1 MFDKTIIIDG
11 KGHLLGR
18 LASIVA
24 KQLLLG
30 QKVVVVRTEKIIISG
45 SMFRNMYRL
54 RGFMGK
60 TRSAN
65 PRRGHIHYHNPAR
78 IFWRTIRGMTPHKT
92 ARGAAALGRLKTFEG
107 VPSPYDL
114 KKRLV
119 VPDAL
124 KVIRIKNF
132 RKTVELGDLAEKF
145 GWTKKD
151 LVDTLEE
158 KRKARSDAHYK
169 RSIKKAETHKKK
181 AEKNNEVQKINEELA
196 KYGF

>member
-1 MFDKTIIIDG
+1 MLDKTTVIDG
-11 KGHLLGR
+11 KDHLLGR
-18 LASIVA
+18 LASVVA

-30 QKVVVVRTEKIIISG
+30 ERIVVVRTERMMISG

-60 TRSAN
+60 TRAAN

-78 IFWRTIRGMTPHKT
+78 IFWRTVRGMLPHKT

-107 VPSPYDL
+107 VPHPYCE
-114 KKRLV
+114 KKRML

-124 KVIRIKNF
+124 KAIRIKNF
-132 RKTVELGDLAEKF
+132 RKVTVLGELAEKF
-145 GWTKKD
+145 GWTKREV
-151 LVDTLEE
+151 VDKLEE
-158 KRKARSDAHYK
+158 KRKEKSDKHYK
-169 RSIKKAETHKKK
+169 RKVKQVENAQKKAQSSD
-181 AEKNNEVQKINEELA
+181 EVKKINEELA

>member
-11 KGHLLGR
+11 KDHLLGR
-18 LASIVA
+18 LASVVA

-30 QKVVVVRTEKIIISG
+30 QRVVVVRTEKIMISG

-65 PRRGHIHYHNPAR
+65 PSRGHIHYHNPAR
-78 IFWRTIRGMTPHKT
+78 IFWRTVRGMTPHKT

-107 VPSPYDL
+107 VPHPYDE
-114 KKRLV
+114 KKRMLV
-119 VPDAL
+119 PEAL
-124 KVIRIKNF
+124 KVLRVKNF
-132 RKTVELGDLAEKF
+132 RKVTVLGDLAERF
-145 GWTKKD
+145 GWTRKVI
-151 LVDTLEE
+151 VDKLEE
-158 KRKARSDAHYK
+158 KRKERSGKHYQTTLK
-169 RSIKKAETHKKK
+169 RVESAKKK
-181 AEKNNEVQKINEELA
+181 AEGNDEVKKINEELA

>member
-1 MFDKTIIIDG
+1 MFDKTIVIDG
-11 KGHLLGR
+11 KDHLLGR

-30 QKVVVVRTEKIIISG
+30 QRIVVVRAERIVISG

-60 TRSAN
+60 TRASN

-78 IFWRTIRGMTPHKT
+78 IFWRTVRGMTPHKT
-92 ARGAAALGRLKTFEG
+92 ARGAECLGRLKTFEG
-107 VPSPYDL
+107 VPHPYSE
-114 KKRLV
+114 KKRMI

-124 KVIRIKNF
+124 KALRIKNF
-132 RKTVELGDLAEKF
+132 RKVTILGELAEKF
-145 GWTKKD
+145 GWTKRE
-151 LVDTLEE
+151 LVDKLEV
-158 KRKARSDAHYK
+158 KRISKSHRHYEQK
-169 RSIKKAETHKKK
+169 VKQVESSKKK
-181 AEKNNEVQKINEELA
+181 AASSDEVKKINEELA

>member
-30 QKVVVVRTEKIIISG
+30 QRVVVVRTEKIEISG
-45 SMFRNMYRL
+45 SMFRNTYRL

-78 IFWRTIRGMTPHKT
+78 IFWRTVRGMTPHKT

-132 RKTVELGDLAEKF
+132 RKTTLLGDLAEKF

-151 LVDTLEE
+151 LVDSLEE
-158 KRKARSDAHYK
+158 KRKVRSATHYTKAVKNTKAHK
-169 RSIKKAETHKKK
+169 EKA
-181 AEKNNEVQKINEELA
+181 AGNQEVQKINEELA

>member
-30 QKVVVVRTEKIIISG
+30 QRVVVVRSERIEISG
-45 SMFRNMYRL
+45 SMFRNTYRL

-78 IFWRTIRGMTPHKT
+78 IFWRTVRGMTPHKT

-107 VPSPYDL
+107 VPAPYDQ
-114 KKRLV
+114 KKRMV

-124 KVIRIKNF
+124 KAIRIKGF
-132 RKTVELGDLAEKF
+132 RKTTVLGDLAEKF

-151 LVDTLEE
+151 LVEQLEE
-158 KRKARSDAHYK
+158 KRKQRSDAHYK
-169 RSIKKAETHKKK
+169 KTIKHVDSNKKK
-181 AEKNNEVQKINEELA
+181 SENNAEVKKINEELA
-196 KYGF
+196 NYGF

>member
-11 KGHLLGR
+11 KDHLLGR

-30 QKVVVVRTEKIIISG
+30 QRVVVVRTDKICISG
-45 SMFRNMYRL
+45 SIFRNVYRL

-107 VPSPYDL
+107 VPAPYDQ

-124 KVIRIKNF
+124 KAIRIKNF
-132 RKTVELGDLAEKF
+132 RKTTVLGDLAEKF

-151 LVDTLEE
+151 LVNQLED
-158 KRKARSDAHYK
+158 KRKARSTTHYK
-169 RSIKKAETHKKK
+169 KSVKSAENTKKRAEG
-181 AEKNNEVQKINEELA
+181 NNEVKKINEELA